1 MKSIALLALALASCA
16 TLHAADWPQW
26 RGPNRDGRTSET
38 GLLPSWPA
46 GGPPAA
52 WSVTGLG
59 EGYASMAVAG
69 GRVFTQG
76 QRGTRQ
82 YVMAFDVKTGAKAWE
97 TATGGEFRESR
108 GNGPRGTPTVD
119 GSRVY
124 AMASDGTLACLDGAS
139 GKTVWSQNV
148 LRTFRGPLPPWGM
161 SESPLVDGNRLIV
174 VPGGRGASVVA
185 LNKADGSL
193 LWQSGNDAAGYSSAV
208 AADVAGVRQ
217 IVALTSEGLVG
228 IRADTGQSLW
238 RYTRVSNQTAN
249 IATPILHDGH
259 VFASTEYESG
269 GALLKPGAQG
279 VSEVYYTRN
288 MRNHY
293 STSVLV
299 DEVLYGFNGSI
310 LTAMRF
316 RTGDV
321 LWRHRSVGKGSL
333 VYADKHLYVL
343 GEDGALALV
352 AASPDGYRE
361 VSRFDI
367 ATSRYPAWTPPA
379 IADGRLYV
387 RNQDRL
393 TAYDISARQ

>member
-1 MKSIALLALALASCA
+1 MRNTAILLLAAASCL
-16 TLHAADWPQW
+16 TVDAAEWPQW
-26 RGPNRDGRTSET
+26 RGVNRDGKTSET
-38 GLLPSWPA
+38 GLLASWPP
-46 GGPPAA
+46 GGPPVV
-52 WSVTGLG
+52 WSSAGLG
-59 EGYASMAVAG
+59 EGYASIAAAG

-76 QRGTRQ
+76 QRGSRQ

-97 TATGGEFRESR
+97 TATGGEFDESR

-119 GSRVY
+119 GARLY
-124 AMASDGTLACLDGAS
+124 AMAADGTLACLDTAT
-139 GKTVWSQNV
+139 GKAVWTQNV
-148 LRTFRGPLPPWGM
+148 LRVFGGVLPPWGM

-174 VPGGRGASVVA
+174 APGGRGASVVA

-193 LWQSGNDAAGYSSAV
+193 IWKSGNDAAGYSSAV
-208 AADVAGVRQ
+208 AGDIAGLRQ
-217 IVALTSEGLVG
+217 IVALTSQGVVG
-228 IRADTGQSLW
+228 VRADTGQPLW
-238 RYTRVSNQTAN
+238 RYTKVSNETAN

-269 GALLKPGAQG
+269 GALLKPGADG
-279 VSEVYYTRN
+279 VSEIYYTRN

-299 DEVLYGFNGSI
+299 DDVLYGFNSSI

-316 RTGDV
+316 RTGEV

-352 AASPDGYRE
+352 AASPDAYRE
-361 VSRFDI
+361 ISRFEVP
-367 ATSRYPAWTPPA
+367 ASRYPAWAPPA
-379 IADGRLYV
+379 IADGRLYI

-393 TAYDISARQ
+393 TAYNISAAR

>member
-1 MKSIALLALALASCA
+1 MKKVILGIFVVITSAALQ
-16 TLHAADWPQW
+16 AADWPQW
-26 RGPNRDGRTSET
+26 RGPNRDGRSAET
-38 GLLPSWPA
+38 GLLTSWPRE
-46 GGPPAA
+46 GPRQLWTA
-52 WSVTGLG
+52 SGLG
-59 EGYASMAVAG
+59 EGYSSLAIAG

-76 QRGTRQ
+76 QRGSRQ
-82 YVMAFDVKTGAKAWE
+82 YVMAFDVKTGSRLWE
-97 TATGGEFRESR
+97 TVAGGRFSESR

-119 GSRVY
+119 GTRVY
-124 AMASDGTLACLDGAS
+124 AIAADGALVCLDAATGKQIWGQNMLRAFGA
-139 GKTVWSQNV
+139 
-148 LRTFRGPLPPWGM
+148 RLPPWGI

-174 VPGGRGASVVA
+174 APGGRGAAVVA

-193 LWQSGNDAAGYSSAV
+193 LWRSGNDEAGYSSAV
-208 AADVAGVRQ
+208 VADIAGIRQ
-217 IVALTSEGLVG
+217 IVTLTSRAVVGL
-228 IRADTGQSLW
+228 RADTGQQLW

-249 IATPILHDGH
+249 IATPILHDGL

-269 GALLKPGAQG
+269 GALLRPDARS
-279 VSEVYYTRN
+279 VAEVYFTRS

-299 DEVLYGFNGSI
+299 DDVLYGFNGSI

-333 VYADKHLYVL
+333 VYADNYLYVL
-343 GEDGALALV
+343 GEDGTIALV
-352 AASPDGYRE
+352 EADAGQYRE
-361 VSRFDI
+361 VSRFEI
-367 ATSRYPAWTPPA
+367 PSSRYPAWAPPA

-393 TAYDISARQ
+393 AAYDIAAR